1 MKNMNR
7 ILILVICLL
16 LTAVISGAAS
26 AQQCT
31 CLDASGLPYTQRPA
45 DSTLCYQYTADKQL
59 VLVETLTYKQCETMN
74 NAWLQQQELLRQQ
87 AEEAERQAGDRLQG
101 V

>member
-7 ILILVICLL
+7 ILILVFSLL
-16 LTAVISGAAS
+16 LMAVISGAAS

-45 DSTLCYQYTADKQL
+45 DTTLCYQYTKDKQL
-59 VLVETLTYKQCETMN
+59 VLVETLLNIQIVKSF
-74 NAWLQQQELLRQQ
+74 QQLKN
-87 AEEAERQAGDRLQG
+87 
-101 V
+101 